1 MSSYIQNLQE
11 LQAKMGSD
19 ATEFDAYYVMK
30 ELEDAGYSLEDVDN
44 MDENTWLLFLDSGVM
59 KGVKEVTK
67 VLQTVQGLTPS
78 VKKAL
83 RDSRIRDALQAWLA
97 DLDKSAI
104 PGVARTC
111 LADEHDAALESL
123 ASTDISSYLPDFVKD
138 WTAVYK
144 ELKETCTK
152 QEAED
157 CDKICNAILKK
168 FSRKLVVKTVTP

>member
-1 MSSYIQNLQE
+1 MSSYIQDLQE
-11 LQAKMGSD
+11 LQARMGSD

-83 RDSRIRDALQAWLA
+83 GGSRVREALQAWLT
-97 DLDKSAI
+97 DLDKEAS
-104 PGVARTC
+104 PDSTETC
-111 LADEHDAALESL
+111 LADEHDKAIEALAVKDVSL
-123 ASTDISSYLPDFVKD
+123 YLLDFVKA
-138 WTAVYK
+138 WAKAYS
-144 ELKETCTK
+144 ELKEACAK
-152 QEAED
+152 KEAED
-157 CDKICNAILKK
+157 CDEVCNNILKK
-168 FSRKLVVKTVTP
+168 YSRKLML